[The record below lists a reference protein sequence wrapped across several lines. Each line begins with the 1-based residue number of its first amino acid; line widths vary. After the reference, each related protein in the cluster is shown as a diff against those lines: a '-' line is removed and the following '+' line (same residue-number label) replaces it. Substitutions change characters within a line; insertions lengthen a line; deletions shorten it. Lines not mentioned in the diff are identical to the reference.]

1 MQEEWDEKSDPVNLR
16 LMKEKVDLLWPVPK
30 SKHHV
35 ILLFR
40 VHCRVP
46 CCAFYH
52 SPFTMPGLGTE
63 CIDALGVPTGHG
75 RNVALSNLA

>member
-30 SKHHV
+30 LKHHV

-46 CCAFYH
+46 CYTRH
-52 SPFTMPGLGTE
+52 SLCLAWARSASMLWECRLDMAGT
-63 CIDALGVPTGHG
+63 L
-75 RNVALSNLA
+75 R